1 MLLLARLAP
10 ETAGITS
17 DDGFV
22 IGQLTLS
29 GTLNLL
35 LVATLLGV
43 LGAGIY
49 LVLRTLMIG
58 PRWFQVVSISLGP
71 AVVVGAMLV
80 HSEGVDFTF
89 LRPTWLAIALFV
101 AIPGLYAALL
111 TVLCERWLR
120 PDGRLLR
127 ARRRVVFPWLI
138 LWLPFAP
145 VPLVLALAWS
155 LIVRARQQV
164 ATRALVEHFAI
175 PWLARLGLVVLFAIF
190 LTELVGDIAILT

>member
-89 LRPTWLAIALFV
+89 LRPTWLAIVLFV

-164 ATRALVEHFAI
+164 ATRPLVEHFAI
-175 PWLARLGLVVLFAIF
+175 PWLARVGLVVLFAIF